1 MSFQLKSYPGT
12 GKSNEQFHYSQAV
25 KVGNIIRTSG
35 QGGWDDNNG
44 GKIDE
49 ENPLDQVPI
58 AFKNAM
64 RALQEIDPNV
74 TWKVWSQ
81 TNAKSGCEEEVE
93 KD

>member
-12 GKSNEQFHYSQAV
+12 GKANEKFHYSQAV

-35 QGGWDDNNG
+35 QGGWDDENE

-49 ENPLDQVPI
+49 KNSKNQVPI

-64 RALQEIDPNV
+64 RALKEIDPNV
-74 TWKVWSQ
+74 TWKVSQ
-81 TNAKSGCEEEVE
+81 LSAS
-93 KD
+93 